1 MIAALLLQAVKMGM
15 SPDEAVW
22 GVSMKLL
29 MLLLRQKAFSEAE
42 KPGMQLT
49 VIEEIDKGVI

>member
-1 MIAALLLQAVKMGM
+1 MGI
-15 SPDEAVW
+15 SPDAAVW
-22 GVSMKLL
+22 ETSMKLL
-29 MLLLRQKAFSEAE
+29 MLLLRQKAFSDAE

>member
-1 MIAALLLQAVKMGM
+1 M
-15 SPDEAVW
+15 SAEEAVW

-29 MLLLRQKAFSEAE
+29 MLLLRQKAFSETD

-49 VIEEIDKGVI
+49 VIEDIDKGAI

>member
-1 MIAALLLQAVKMGM
+1 MVLFQAVKMGM

-29 MLLLRQKAFSEAE
+29 MLLLRQKAFTEAE

-49 VIEEIDKGVI
+49 VIEEIDKGAI

>member
-22 GVSMKLL
+22 GVSMKLM
-29 MLLLRQKAFSEAE
+29 MLLLRQKAFAESER
-42 KPGMQLT
+42 PGMQLT
-49 VIEEIDKGVI
+49 LIEEIDEGKI

>member
-1 MIAALLLQAVKMGM
+1 MIAAVLFQAVKMGI
-15 SPDEAVW
+15 SPDDAVW
-22 GVSMKLL
+22 ETSMKLL

>member
-1 MIAALLLQAVKMGM
+1 MIAALLLQAVKMGI
-15 SPDEAVW
+15 SPDAAVW
-22 GVSMKLL
+22 ETSMKLL

>member
-1 MIAALLLQAVKMGM
+1 MLSALVYDAVKMGI

-29 MLLLRQKAFSEAE
+29 MLLLRQKAFTEAE

-49 VIEEIDKGVI
+49 LIEDIDKGAI